1 MPQKQYANA
10 VLRLANQIRREFNLI
25 TDKNGTQTRILY
37 FLFSNDLGR
46 KIYQKDIEEALNVK
60 SASLSLQL
68 KKLEKRNMIVRK
80 KVSGDDRV
88 KEVCL
93 TPAGNALKDKI
104 NEEIQLLEDT
114 LTAGISE
121 SDLTIFENVVWKMLE
136 NISLDGC
143 SGRWNKQEEEKQ

>member
-1 MPQKQYANA
+1 M
-10 VLRLANQIRREFNLI
+10 
-25 TDKNGTQTRILY
+25 
-37 FLFSNDLGR
+37 
-46 KIYQKDIEEALNVK
+46 NVK

-68 KKLEKRNMIVRK
+68 KKLEKRNMIARK
-80 KVSGDDRV
+80 KVSGDDRL

-104 NEEIQLLEDT
+104 NEEVQLLEDT

-121 SDLTIFENVVWKMLE
+121 SDLTIFGNVVWKMLE